1 MHTATDGAPQLRPP
15 TPCPTWLSQRYASFS
30 AVTAAG
36 SERPSD
42 LFLLTSVQTVLQI
55 PQHVQE
61 VRDGVLRLPRTQRD
75 LKIGDLEIRAVA
87 LTAVRPPDASCPQG
101 SCPALGVGMGQPPRS
116 TAELGVGLHCL
127 TGAEKST
134 PPPGLDLDLLLHS
147 HRPQPQALPLCLK
160 GLNFE
165 KKCAEKCQER
175 ESGKTEE
182 HEAMGTAL
190 A

>member
-1 MHTATDGAPQLRPP
+1 VFTAHADNPDNPMHTATDGAPQLRPP
-15 TPCPTWLSQRYASFS
+15 TPCPTRLSKRYASFS

-134 PPPGLDLDLLLHS
+134 PPPGS
-147 HRPQPQALPLCLK
+147 RPRFIVAFTQAPTT
-160 GLNFE
+160 GP
-165 KKCAEKCQER
+165 
-175 ESGKTEE
+175 
-182 HEAMGTAL
+182 AL
-190 A
+190 VP